1 MPRRVPV
8 PDELLAGPFTTGR
21 ARALGVSRRVLDG
34 RRFRRLHRDVHV
46 SAALPDTPELHRAA
60 ALLVLPPGAVFS
72 HRSAV
77 EVHRLPLALS
87 ELRTSPGALDLRPHV
102 SVPAGGPVP
111 DPRGLVVHTVDLP
124 PAQVT
129 VVGRWPVT
137 SAARTF
143 LDRAADLD
151 LPDLV
156 GLGDALLRRGPG
168 AADDLA
174 AVLAWADR
182 RRGVVLARR
191 AAGLLDPGAASPMES
206 RQRLL
211 LVLAG
216 LPRPESNVD
225 LYDDDGGWLATGD
238 LVYRAERVVI
248 EYDGEVHGDERRRRA
263 DLRRRNLLT
272 MAGYTVL
279 HYSADDILR
288 RPHVVVSEVRAALA
302 AAGRRFAAAS

>member
-1 MPRRVPV
+1 M
-8 PDELLAGPFTTGR
+8 PDELLAAPFTTGR

-34 RRFRRLHRDVHV
+34 RRFRRVHRDVHV
-46 SAALPDTPELHRAA
+46 STALPDTAELRRVA
-60 ALLVLPPGAVFS
+60 ALLVLPPGAAFS

-77 EVHRLPLALS
+77 EAHRLPLSLP
-87 ELRTSPGALDLRPHV
+87 ELRTPPADVDLRPHV
-102 SVPAGGPVP
+102 SVPAGGAVP
-111 DPRGLVVHTVDLP
+111 DLKGLHVHVVDLP
-124 PAQVT
+124 PAHVT
-129 VVGRWPVT
+129 HVGGCPVT
-137 SAARTF
+137 SAARTY
-143 LDRAADLD
+143 LDRAAALD

-156 GLGDALLRRGPG
+156 GLGDALLRRGPD
-168 AADDLA
+168 ARAELD
-174 AVLAWADR
+174 AVLSWADR
-182 RRGVVLARR
+182 RRGVVLARQ
-191 AAGLLDPGAASPMES
+191 AFDLLDAGAASPMES

-216 LPRPESNVD
+216 LPRPESNAD
-225 LYDDDGGWLATGD
+225 LYDDVGGWLATGD

-288 RPHVVVSEVRAALA
+288 RPHVVISEVRAALA
-302 AAGRRFAAAS
+302 AARRRYAAAS